1 MAGWHQDFSAVRAK
15 PRTARPTYTEQKLDE
30 AKMQEILVLGDS
42 HSPVF
47 NHSLF
52 KEKFPHLVF
61 NVLTV
66 IGATASGL
74 ENPNTTTQAYPVFRE
89 AVRQTA
95 AKQVIVMLGEVDT
108 GFVIWY
114 RAQKYQESVAA
125 MMDKAIASYS
135 RFLSELNRNFEVVC
149 ISTPL
154 PTIQDGNDWGDIANA
169 RREVTASQV
178 ERTALTLEFNRIM
191 QEFCLQNDIRY
202 IMLDDLSL
210 GDGGIV
216 KAGLLNSDCNNHH
229 YDSEQYS
236 RLLVEGL
243 TGVV

>member
-1 MAGWHQDFSAVRAK
+1 MR
-15 PRTARPTYTEQKLDE
+15 
-30 AKMQEILVLGDS
+30 EILVLGDS
-42 HSPVF
+42 HTPVF
-47 NHSLF
+47 NHPLF
-52 KEKFPHLVF
+52 KEKFPNLFF

-74 ENPNTTTQAYPVFRE
+74 ENPNSTTKAYPVFRE
-89 AVRQTA
+89 AVRQTT
-95 AKQVIVMLGEVDT
+95 AKQVIIMLGEVDT

-125 MMDKAIASYS
+125 MMDKAVASYS
-135 RFLSELNRNFEVVC
+135 KFLAELRQHFEVVC

-191 QEFCLQNDIRY
+191 QGFCAQNDIRY
-202 IMLDDLSL
+202 IMLDGLSL
-210 GDGGIV
+210 GKHGIV
-216 KAGLLNSDCNNHH
+216 KAELLNSDSNNHH
-229 YDSEQYS
+229 YDPEQYS

-243 TGVV
+243 AGVI

>member
-1 MAGWHQDFSAVRAK
+1 
-15 PRTARPTYTEQKLDE
+15 
-30 AKMQEILVLGDS
+30 MQEILVLGDS
-42 HSPVF
+42 HTPIF
-47 NHSLF
+47 NHGLF
-52 KEKFPHLVF
+52 KEKFPDLFF

-74 ENPNTTTQAYPVFRE
+74 ENPNSKTKAYPIFRE
-89 AVRQTA
+89 AINEST

-125 MMDKAIASYS
+125 MMGKAIESYS
-135 RFLSELNRNFEVVC
+135 RFLLELTMSFEVVC
-149 ISTPL
+149 ISAPL
-154 PTIQDGNDWGDIANA
+154 PTIQDGNDWGDVANA

-178 ERTALTLEFNRIM
+178 KRTALTLDFNRIM
-191 QEFCLQNDIRY
+191 QQFCAQNDIRY
-202 IMLDDLSL
+202 IMLDALSL

-216 KAGLLNSDCNNHH
+216 KAELLNNDCSDHH
-229 YDSEQYS
+229 YDPEQYS

-243 TGVV
+243 MGVI

>member
-1 MAGWHQDFSAVRAK
+1 MLCELRRA
-15 PRTARPTYTEQKLDE
+15 RHALLNTEQKLDE
-30 AKMQEILVLGDS
+30 AKMQEILILGDS
-42 HSPVF
+42 HSPIF
-47 NHSLF
+47 NHPLF
-52 KEKFPHLVF
+52 KEKFPNLAF
-61 NVLTV
+61 NILTV

-89 AVRQTA
+89 AVRQSA

-114 RAQKYQESVAA
+114 RAQKYQESVAT

-154 PTIQDGNDWGDIANA
+154 PTIQDGNDWGEIANA

-191 QEFCLQNDIRY
+191 QTYCTQNGISY

-216 KAGLLNSDCNNHH
+216 KAELLNSDSNDHH
-229 YDSEQYS
+229 YDPEQYS

-243 TGVV
+243 TGVI

>member
-1 MAGWHQDFSAVRAK
+1 MQD
-15 PRTARPTYTEQKLDE
+15 
-30 AKMQEILVLGDS
+30 ILILGDS
-42 HSPVF
+42 HSPIF
-47 NHSLF
+47 NHPLF
-52 KEKFPHLVF
+52 KEKFPNLVF

-74 ENPNTTTQAYPVFRE
+74 ENPNSTTQAYPVFRE
-89 AVRQTA
+89 AVSQTA
-95 AKQVIVMLGEVDT
+95 AKQIIVMLGEVDT

-125 MMDKAIASYS
+125 MMDKAVASYS
-135 RFLSELNRNFEVVC
+135 RFLIELTGRFEVVC

-154 PTIQDGNDWGDIANA
+154 PTIRDNNDWGDIANA

-191 QEFCLQNDIRY
+191 QQFCLQNDIRY
-202 IMLDDLSL
+202 IMLDNVSL
-210 GDGGIV
+210 GDSGIV
-216 KAGLLNSDCNNHH
+216 KAELLNSDSNDHH
-229 YDSEQYS
+229 YDPEQYS

-243 TGVV
+243 TGVI

>member
-1 MAGWHQDFSAVRAK
+1 MCEKNSALAN
-15 PRTARPTYTEQKLDE
+15 E
-30 AKMQEILVLGDS
+30 ALMREILVLGDS

-47 NHSLF
+47 NHPLF
-52 KEKFPHLVF
+52 KEKFPDLFF

-74 ENPNTTTQAYPVFRE
+74 ENPNSTTQAYPIFRK
-89 AVRQTA
+89 AVMDTA

-114 RAQKYQESVAA
+114 RAQKYQESIPA

-135 RFLSELNRNFEVVC
+135 KFLAELSMRFEVVC
-149 ISTPL
+149 VSTPL

-191 QEFCLQNDIRY
+191 QGFCMRNDIRY
-202 IMLDDLSL
+202 VMLDSVSL
-210 GDGGIV
+210 GEGCIV
-216 KAGLLNSDCNNHH
+216 KTDLLNSDSSNHH
-229 YDSEQYS
+229 YDQDRYAD
-236 RLLVEGL
+236 LLVEGL
-243 TGVV
+243 AGVI

>member
-1 MAGWHQDFSAVRAK
+1 
-15 PRTARPTYTEQKLDE
+15 
-30 AKMQEILVLGDS
+30 MQEILVLGDS
-42 HSPVF
+42 HSPIF
-47 NHSLF
+47 NHPLF
-52 KEKFPHLVF
+52 KEKFPNLVF

-74 ENPNTTTQAYPVFRE
+74 ENPNSTTQAYPVFRE

-114 RAQKYQESVAA
+114 RAQKYQESVAP

-243 TGVV
+243 TGVI

>member
-47 NHSLF
+47 NHPLF
-52 KEKFPHLVF
+52 KEKFPNLVF
-61 NVLTV
+61 NVLAV

-95 AKQVIVMLGEVDT
+95 AQQVIVMLGEVDT

>member
-1 MAGWHQDFSAVRAK
+1 
-15 PRTARPTYTEQKLDE
+15 
-30 AKMQEILVLGDS
+30 
-42 HSPVF
+42 
-47 NHSLF
+47 
-52 KEKFPHLVF
+52 
-61 NVLTV
+61 
-66 IGATASGL
+66 
-74 ENPNTTTQAYPVFRE
+74 
-89 AVRQTA
+89 
-95 AKQVIVMLGEVDT
+95 
-108 GFVIWY
+108 
-114 RAQKYQESVAA
+114 
-125 MMDKAIASYS
+125 MDKAIASYS
-135 RFLSELNRNFEVVC
+135 RFLAELNLRFEVVC

-216 KAGLLNSDCNNHH
+216 KAELLNSDCNNHH
-229 YDSEQYS
+229 YDPEQYS

-243 TGVV
+243 TGVI

>member
-1 MAGWHQDFSAVRAK
+1 MKAPMR
-15 PRTARPTYTEQKLDE
+15 
-30 AKMQEILVLGDS
+30 EILVLGDS
-42 HSPVF
+42 HSPIF
-47 NHSLF
+47 NHPLF
-52 KEKFPHLVF
+52 KEKFPNLLF

-74 ENPNTTTQAYPVFRE
+74 ENPNSKTKAYPIFRK
-89 AVRQTA
+89 AIKQST
-95 AKQVIVMLGEVDT
+95 AKQVIIMLGEVDT

-114 RAQKYQESVAA
+114 RAQKYRESVAA

-135 RFLSELNRNFEVVC
+135 GFLAELKMRFDVVC
-149 ISTPL
+149 ISAPL

-178 ERTALTLEFNRIM
+178 ERTALTLEFNRVM
-191 QEFCLQNDIRY
+191 QGFCMQNGIRY

-216 KAGLLNSDCNNHH
+216 KADLLNSDSSNHH
-229 YDSEQYS
+229 YDQDQYS

-243 TGVV
+243 TGVI

>member
-1 MAGWHQDFSAVRAK
+1 
-15 PRTARPTYTEQKLDE
+15 
-30 AKMQEILVLGDS
+30 MQEILVLGDS

-47 NHSLF
+47 NHPLF
-52 KEKFPHLVF
+52 KEKFPHLFF

-74 ENPNTTTQAYPVFRE
+74 ENPNSTTQAYPVFRE

-95 AKQVIVMLGEVDT
+95 AKKIIVMLGEVDT

-114 RAQKYQESVAA
+114 RAQKYQESVTA
-125 MMDKAIASYS
+125 MMDKAIANYS
-135 RFLSELNRNFEVVC
+135 RFLTELNLRFEVVC
-149 ISTPL
+149 ISAQL

-178 ERTALTLEFNRIM
+178 ERTALTLEFNRVM
-191 QEFCLQNDIRY
+191 QEFCMQNDIRY
-202 IMLDDLSL
+202 IMLDGVSL

-216 KAGLLNSDCNNHH
+216 KAELINSNYNDHH
-229 YDSEQYS
+229 YDQDQYA
-236 RLLVEGL
+236 RLLVDPKNQLSKALQSIE
-243 TGVV
+243 TRQKECNTDTF